1 MDRGLDGGTS
11 AMTANARLK
20 AVLLS
25 LVALAIAILAW
36 RQFGPARTPSPQT
49 PLESLAAA
57 NFQDFRD
64 AFNTDAHEARLVLLL
79 SPT

>member
-1 MDRGLDGGTS
+1 
-11 AMTANARLK
+11 MTANARLK
-20 AVLLS
+20 AALLG

-36 RQFGPARTPSPQT
+36 RQFGPARTPSPQP

-57 NFQDFRD
+57 NFHDFRD
-64 AFNTDAHEARLVLLL
+64 AFNAGSQQVRLVLLF

>member
-1 MDRGLDGGTS
+1 MDRGLDGGTC
-11 AMTANARLK
+11 AMNANTRLK

-25 LVALAIAILAW
+25 LVALAVAILAW
-36 RQFGPARTPSPQT
+36 RQFGPAHTPSRQP

-57 NFQDFRD
+57 NFHDFRD
-64 AFNTDAHEARLVLLL
+64 AFNADPQEERLVLLF

>member
-1 MDRGLDGGTS
+1 MKGNT
-11 AMTANARLK
+11 RLK
-20 AVLLS
+20 AALLS

-36 RQFGPARTPSPQT
+36 RQFGPARTPSPQR

-57 NFQDFRD
+57 NFHDFRD
-64 AFNTDAHEARLVLLL
+64 AFNADAQEARLVLLF

>member
-1 MDRGLDGGTS
+1 
-11 AMTANARLK
+11 MTANARLR
-20 AVLLS
+20 AALLG

-36 RQFGPARTPSPQT
+36 RQFGPARTPSPQP

-57 NFQDFRD
+57 NFHDFRD
-64 AFNTDAHEARLVLLL
+64 AFNADSQEARVILLL

>member
-1 MDRGLDGGTS
+1 MNT
-11 AMTANARLK
+11 NARLK

-36 RQFGPARTPSPQT
+36 RQFGPARTPSPQ
-49 PLESLAAA
+49 PSLESLAAA

-64 AFNTDAHEARLVLLL
+64 AFNADAQEARLVLLF